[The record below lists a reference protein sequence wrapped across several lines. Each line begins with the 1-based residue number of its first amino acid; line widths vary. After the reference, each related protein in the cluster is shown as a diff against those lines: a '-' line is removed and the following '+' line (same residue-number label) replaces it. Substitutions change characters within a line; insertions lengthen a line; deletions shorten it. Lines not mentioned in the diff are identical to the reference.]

1 MSDEFYNY
9 EDDDDDVQSTEE
21 YLEAQGLLGDLL
33 SITCA
38 QAPEDYMTVRRIGDN
53 EHAVEDVEPVISIIT
68 YVAEAHGVD
77 NRISGG
83 VMLTAEGARVV
94 AAHLLN
100 AADEIDG
107 FHAMFNITNNGEA
120 Q

>member
-1 MSDEFYNY
+1 MSEEFYNY
-9 EDDDDDVQSTEE
+9 EDDDDFKSAEQ
-21 YLEAQGLLGDLL
+21 YLEDQGLLGDML

-38 QAPEDYMTVRRIGDN
+38 QVPDDFMTVRRIGDA
-53 EHAVEDVEPVISIIT
+53 EHSVEGAEPVISIIT
-68 YVAEAHGVD
+68 FVAEVHAVD
-77 NRISGG
+77 NHISGG

-120 Q
+120 K